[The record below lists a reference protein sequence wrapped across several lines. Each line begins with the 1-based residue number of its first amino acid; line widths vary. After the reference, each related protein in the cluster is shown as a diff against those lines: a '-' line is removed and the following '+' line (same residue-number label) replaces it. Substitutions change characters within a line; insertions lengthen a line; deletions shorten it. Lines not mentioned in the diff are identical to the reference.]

1 MKGIDW
7 EAVLEQLKDELRE
20 NMKNERMC
28 SPDDERNPYTFEI
41 FYLQEKIGMIEQ
53 GLYEEVFALL
63 SDEYGE
69 EFFGSY
75 KL

>member
-1 MKGIDW
+1 MLEVRASGKH
-7 EAVLEQLKDELRE
+7 EAGE
-20 NMKNERMC
+20 MC

-69 EFFGSY
+69 DFFEDF
-75 KL
+75 LR